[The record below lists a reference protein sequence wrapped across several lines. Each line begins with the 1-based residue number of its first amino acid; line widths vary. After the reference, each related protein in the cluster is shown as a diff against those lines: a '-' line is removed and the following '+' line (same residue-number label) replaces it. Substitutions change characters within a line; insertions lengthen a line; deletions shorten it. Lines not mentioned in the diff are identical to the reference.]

1 MALEIGA
8 SPFGNWSGCH
18 ACGWDRN
25 APEFGELAIGDQ
37 FEKDSDPLGILVN
50 ADGRRFGDEGADF
63 HSFTYAKYGRAVLEQ
78 PGSSPGRSSMRRC
91 STSCALST
99 ASSA

>member
-8 SPFGNWSGCH
+8 SPFGDWSGCH

-50 ADGRRFGDEGADF
+50 ADGRRFVDEAPT
-63 HSFTYAKYGRAVLEQ
+63 STASPTPSTAARSSSS
-78 PGSSPGRSSMRRC
+78 PGSSPGRSLMRRC

-99 ASSA
+99 TSSA